1 MSRLDAFLAA
11 REIWQAPLL
20 ASVLAGALLGF
31 LGVYVVLRRTVF
43 VSAALTQLSTVGLVL
58 GLFLEERLHIE
69 AEHASHHLAMAIGF
83 SVVGAVLL
91 SAFRPRRL
99 PAEAGVGAAWVVA
112 SALVVLGV
120 SRLVHAAHDLAGMVF
135 GNAVAVP
142 DEELWMIGLVAL
154 LCAAI
159 HLAFHKE
166 ITFVSFDP
174 ETARALG
181 LRTWL
186 WDAALS
192 LTVGL
197 AIPATARALGALPVF
212 AFLTLPASAA
222 LLLRLR
228 LRAALALAAG
238 VGVAAAGG
246 GYLLSWFAETP
257 TGATMVAV
265 AALFLLPGLALR
277 GARREPL

>member
-1 MSRLDAFLAA
+1 VSPLETFLSA
-11 REIWQAPLL
+11 REIWQSPLL
-20 ASVLAGALLGF
+20 ASLISGALLGF
-31 LGVYVVLRRTVF
+31 LGVFVVLRRTVF
-43 VSAALTQLSTVGLVL
+43 VSAALTQISTVGLVV
-58 GLFLEERLHIE
+58 GLFLEEHLHAD
-69 AEHASHHLAMAIGF
+69 AEHAPHQLAMAVGF
-83 SVVGAVLL
+83 SVAGALL
-91 SAFRPRRL
+91 LGALRPRRL
-99 PAEAGVGAAWVVA
+99 PAEATVGAAWVVA

-120 SRLVHAAHDLAGMVF
+120 SRLIHASHDLGGMVF
-135 GNAVAVP
+135 GNAVAVA
-142 DEELWMIGLVAL
+142 DEELWMIGLAAL
-154 LCAAI
+154 LCAVI

-222 LLLRLR
+222 LLLRLP
-228 LRAALALAAG
+228 LRPALLLATA
-238 VGVAAAGG
+238 VGVVAASG
-246 GYLLSWFAETP
+246 GYLVSWFAETP

-265 AALFLLPGLALR
+265 AAIFLLPGLVIR
-277 GARREPL
+277 GARS

>member
-1 MSRLDAFLAA
+1 MSRLEGFLAA
-11 REIWQAPLL
+11 REIWQSPLL

-58 GLFLEERLHIE
+58 GLFLEEHLHDE

-83 SVVGAVLL
+83 SVLGAVLL

-120 SRLVHAAHDLAGMVF
+120 SRLVHAAHDLSGMVF

-142 DEELWMIGLVAL
+142 DEELWFFVAVAVV
-154 LCAAI
+154 CMAVHAAF
-159 HLAFHKE
+159 AKE
-166 ITFVSFDP
+166 IAFASFDP
-174 ETARALG
+174 ETAQAMG
-181 LRTWL
+181 LPVRR
-186 WDAALS
+186 WDAVLS
-192 LTVGL
+192 ITVGL
-197 AIPATARALGALPVF
+197 AIPVAARALGALPVF

-228 LRAALALAAG
+228 FRTAFA
-238 VGVAAAGG
+238 VAAAIGVRPPVAPIV
-246 GYLLSWFAETP
+246 YCETL
-257 TGATMVAV
+257 T
-265 AALFLLPGLALR
+265 LP
-277 GARREPL
+277 